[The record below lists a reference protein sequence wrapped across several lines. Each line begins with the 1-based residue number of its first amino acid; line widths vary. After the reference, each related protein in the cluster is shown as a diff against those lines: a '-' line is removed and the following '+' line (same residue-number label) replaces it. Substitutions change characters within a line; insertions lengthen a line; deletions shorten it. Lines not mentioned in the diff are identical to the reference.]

1 MSHELL
7 LKNVGRLVTMQEAKD
22 REGVLGVICDAALL
36 IKDGKI
42 SWLGKNSEEVKVG
55 SSAQILD
62 LRGRVVMPGLVD
74 CHTHLVHSGSRQ
86 LEFNMRSKGMS
97 YQQIARSGGG
107 IVSTVTSTRETSIED
122 LYSESARRAD
132 EALQHGTTTME
143 IKTGYGLDFEN
154 EIKIADAIGLLHEK
168 HPMDVMGTFLGAHIV
183 PPEFAHNRS
192 KYIDMLL
199 DEMMP
204 EMAARKWM
212 TSCDVFI
219 EEIAFNEDEARRI
232 CASAKR
238 FGLAIHLHVD
248 QFSSARGGEIAA
260 EFGALSADHLDKT
273 SDSGVDAMVK
283 SGVVGVLLPGASFFS
298 GGGSYPDARRMIDR
312 GLVVAIATDYN
323 PGTNPSLDLFLTA
336 SIAITQMKMTCDEA
350 LLAIT
355 KNAARALGLSDR
367 GVIEKGARGDFIVLD
382 APDEYYPLYR
392 YGANLVSHV
401 YIGGREFFHRK

>member
-7 LKNVGRLVTMQEAKD
+7 LKNIGRLVTMQGQD
-22 REGVLGVICDAALL
+22 REGALGVIRDAALL
-36 IKDGKI
+36 VKDGKI
-42 SWLGKNSEEVKVG
+42 SWLGKDAQDLKIG
-55 SSAQILD
+55 ASAQIVD

-97 YQQIARSGGG
+97 YKQIARSGGG
-107 IVSTVTSTRETSIED
+107 IVSTVASTRETSIED

-132 EALQHGTTTME
+132 EALGYGTTTIE

-154 EIKIADAIGLLHEK
+154 EMKIADAIGLIYEK
-168 HPMDVMGTFLGAHIV
+168 HPIDVVGTFLGAHIV
-183 PPEFAHNRS
+183 PPEFTHNRS
-192 KYIDMLL
+192 DYIDLL
-199 DEMMP
+199 VDEMMP

-219 EEIAFNEDEARRI
+219 EDIAFNEDEARRI
-232 CASAKR
+232 CASAKHC
-238 FGLAIHLHVD
+238 GLAIHLHVD
-248 QFSSARGGEIAA
+248 QFSSVRGGEIAA
-260 EFGALSADHLDKT
+260 ELGALSADHLDKT
-273 SDSGVDAMVK
+273 SDEGVAAMVK

-298 GGGSYPDARRMIDR
+298 GGGSYPDARRMIDH

-350 LLAIT
+350 LLGIT

-392 YGANLVSHV
+392 YGANFVSHV
-401 YIGGREFFHRK
+401 YIGGQEFFHRK

>member
-132 EALQHGTTTME
+132 EALEHGTTTME

-204 EMAARKWM
+204 EIAARKWM

-219 EEIAFNEDEARRI
+219 EEIAF
-232 CASAKR
+232 
-238 FGLAIHLHVD
+238 
-248 QFSSARGGEIAA
+248 
-260 EFGALSADHLDKT
+260 
-273 SDSGVDAMVK
+273 
-283 SGVVGVLLPGASFFS
+283 
-298 GGGSYPDARRMIDR
+298 
-312 GLVVAIATDYN
+312 
-323 PGTNPSLDLFLTA
+323 
-336 SIAITQMKMTCDEA
+336 
-350 LLAIT
+350 
-355 KNAARALGLSDR
+355 
-367 GVIEKGARGDFIVLD
+367 
-382 APDEYYPLYR
+382 
-392 YGANLVSHV
+392 
-401 YIGGREFFHRK
+401 